1 MHRWQTGRE
10 QQERWRAAI
19 TGFSV
24 FVSIVSSTEEQMQH
38 AEIED
43 MIKVR
48 WICMTQATVMLVQA
62 YRGPRI

>member
-24 FVSIVSSTEEQMQH
+24 FESIVSSTEEQMQQ
-38 AEIED
+38 AGIVD
-43 MIKVR
+43 MVKHEKG
-48 WICMTQATVMLVQA
+48 W
-62 YRGPRI
+62 

>member
-38 AEIED
+38 ADIED

-48 WICMTQATVMLVQA
+48 RICITQATAMLEQA
-62 YRGPRI
+62 HVGPRI

>member
-24 FVSIVSSTEEQMQH
+24 FESIVSSTEEQMQH
-38 AEIED
+38 AGTED
-43 MIKVR
+43 IVKSNESR
-48 WICMTQATVMLVQA
+48 WKYV
-62 YRGPRI
+62 YGK